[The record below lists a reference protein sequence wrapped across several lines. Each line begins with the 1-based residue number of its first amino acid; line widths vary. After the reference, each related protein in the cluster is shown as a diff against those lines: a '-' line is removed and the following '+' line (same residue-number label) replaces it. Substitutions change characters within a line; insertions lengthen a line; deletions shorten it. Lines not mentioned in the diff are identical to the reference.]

1 MAKLT
6 EKEKAIAFRKKGLSY
21 KEILEQVPVAKSTL
35 SLWLRS
41 VGLSKRQA
49 QRLTAKKLASM
60 RRGWIKWRK
69 QRIDLTNE
77 IINTA
82 RAEIGKLT
90 KRELWLVGIALYWAE
105 GTKEREASIGQPL
118 TFNNSDPKMIKVYLQ
133 WLKIILKVPENE
145 MKYEIYIH
153 KTANYRKA
161 LEFWSRVVGVS
172 QTAFTIYFKK
182 HNIVAK
188 YRNTG
193 GNYYGLLRIKVRR
206 SSHLNRKVAG
216 WTEGLSKSNIAGSS
230 NGSDASL

>member
-90 KRELWLVGIALYWAE
+90 KRELWLVGVAVFLAL
-105 GTKEREASIGQPL
+105 GTK
-118 TFNNSDPKMIKVYLQ
+118 KKKK
-133 WLKIILKVPENE
+133 KIL
-145 MKYEIYIH
+145 
-153 KTANYRKA
+153 
-161 LEFWSRVVGVS
+161 
-172 QTAFTIYFKK
+172 
-182 HNIVAK
+182 
-188 YRNTG
+188 
-193 GNYYGLLRIKVRR
+193 
-206 SSHLNRKVAG
+206 
-216 WTEGLSKSNIAGSS
+216 
-230 NGSDASL
+230 